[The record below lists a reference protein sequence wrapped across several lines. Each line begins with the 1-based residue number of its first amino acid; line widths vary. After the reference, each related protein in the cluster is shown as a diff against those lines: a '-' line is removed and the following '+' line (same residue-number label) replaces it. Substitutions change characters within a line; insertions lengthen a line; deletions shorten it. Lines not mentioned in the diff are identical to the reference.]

1 MIWNEQRECEDL
13 ETRRKRQLADLKE
26 LCFRLYDR
34 VPFYRARFDAAG
46 LTPADIRQLSDL
58 SRIPFTTKDE
68 LRETYPYGLLAVDES
83 ELREIHTSSGT
94 TGTPVVGAYTDADI
108 SLWGEVAARCLCMAG
123 GRRGDVVQNAY
134 GYGMFTGGLGLH
146 YGARALGANI
156 IPAASGNTKR
166 QLMLMRD
173 FKSTILTC
181 TPSYALH
188 MAEVAKELSIDP
200 DRLHL
205 NIGVFGAEPWSNAMR
220 AEIENKL
227 HLKAFDIYGLTEII
241 GPGVSCECAAQNGLH
256 VNEDHFY
263 PEIIDARTG
272 EVLPDGET
280 GELVLTT
287 LTRQG
292 TPILRYRTRD
302 ITRIDSSPC
311 ACGRTLRRMHR
322 LLGRN
327 DDMLI
332 LRGVNV
338 FPSQIENVL
347 LRIEETQPHYQIII
361 ERGASHL
368 DEVELQVEVEENFFS
383 DETKELERIRR
394 KIHSELKQELGI
406 SVKVKLVE
414 PRAIARSEGKA
425 KRVIDRRN
433 LQGGT
438 P

>member
-287 LTRQG
+287 LTGRARRSCDIARG
-292 TPILRYRTRD
+292 ISPGSILLPAPAAAPCGGCTGCWAA
-302 ITRIDSSPC
+302 TTTCSSC
-311 ACGRTLRRMHR
+311 
-322 LLGRN
+322 
-327 DDMLI
+327 
-332 LRGVNV
+332 
-338 FPSQIENVL
+338 
-347 LRIEETQPHYQIII
+347 
-361 ERGASHL
+361 GASTC
-368 DEVELQVEVEENFFS
+368 FPPRS
-383 DETKELERIRR
+383 KMCSCASRKPSPTTRSSSSGAPPTWTRWSCRWKWR
-394 KIHSELKQELGI
+394 KISFRMK
-406 SVKVKLVE
+406 
-414 PRAIARSEGKA
+414 PRNWNASGARFTAS
-425 KRVIDRRN
+425 
-433 LQGGT
+433 
-438 P
+438 